1 MSDESY
7 ASRAPCG
14 SRRRSNR
21 DEGSQPIA
29 SCHIITWIRTLT
41 VLILP
46 LRRFPGPAPAMKR
59 SKSVESLHGRRR
71 RLSHLLLV
79 AAALYLFFI
88 ALKFRHFLEVA
99 YVVSD
104 DGSVAGGLDRPLD
117 GVADVGRNLFG
128 SAYHGGAHQRKL
140 EDGRTP
146 DAPRVPHGK
155 VPLVLRARQ
164 SGSFDEG
171 YGRITGEIMKRYL
184 RGGGRQRRGNFS
196 VLEGMAQEAWALGLK
211 AWEELENYRSGTELI
226 PATVVR
232 IKPESCPSAITGP
245 ETVAESERVMF
256 LPCGLAVGSS
266 ITVVGTPQDAH
277 QEHVPQLARLRQGN
291 ETVMVSQFVLELQ
304 GLKSVD
310 SEDPPKILHLNPR
323 LKGDWSQVPI
333 IEHNT
338 CYRMQWSKALR
349 CDGVPSKE
357 DEETG
362 KILVPFLGFT
372 LEDATGLTIKGDVDI
387 HSVYAT
393 SLPTSHPSFSAQHVP
408 EMSERWK
415 SPPLPQNP
423 VQIFIGIISATSHF
437 AERMAVRK
445 TWMQYPALHSSS
457 AIARFFVAL
466 EWPEEIYPPYAD
478 GPGYII
484 SNDIARYVLFKMEDV
499 SMGMWVEE
507 FNTTTTTTTTIQ
519 YSHSWKYR
527 RTPYTKR

>member
-7 ASRAPCG
+7 ASQSRPATSSRGLVRCG
-14 SRRRSNR
+14 TQLLQ
-21 DEGSQPIA
+21 ETG
-29 SCHIITWIRTLT
+29 RTLT

-99 YVVSD
+99 YVASD
-104 DGSVAGGLDRPLD
+104 DGSVAGRLDRPLD

-256 LPCGLAVGSS
+256 LPCGLA
-266 ITVVGTPQDAH
+266 
-277 QEHVPQLARLRQGN
+277 
-291 ETVMVSQFVLELQ
+291 
-304 GLKSVD
+304 
-310 SEDPPKILHLNPR
+310 
-323 LKGDWSQVPI
+323 
-333 IEHNT
+333 
-338 CYRMQWSKALR
+338 
-349 CDGVPSKE
+349 
-357 DEETG
+357 
-362 KILVPFLGFT
+362 GFT

-507 FNTTTTTTTTIQ
+507 FNTTTTTTTIQ
-519 YSHSWKYR
+519 YSHSWKNLSQGGATLTAANFR
-527 RTPYTKR
+527 